1 MHTNRHPHAV
11 SSTRQPSD
19 RRTRAPGIAGF
30 TLVEMLLVLA
40 ILVSLTAVS
49 LPSIMRWQRG
59 LPLDQAVS
67 LLQIQLQETRLAA
80 VRSGET
86 WVLELPTNAAAGF
99 RRSAKATSSDRPQSL
114 NAAFQWPR
122 GVRCEDSTSKNRR
135 QQLDPVIC
143 RPDGTVSERT
153 LRLIDTHGAM
163 IIIHL
168 DRLTGTARVQPIA
181 LSARSS
187 SRRAGDVSPLITT
200 RPFHQGIHIP
210 RSPVFLE
217 RGTAA

>member
-1 MHTNRHPHAV
+1 VNKPELAPLGPAYIHHRHTRV
-11 SSTRQPSD
+11 QS
-19 RRTRAPGIAGF
+19 IAGF

-86 WVLELPTNAAAGF
+86 WVLELPTKAAAGY
-99 RRSAKATSSDRPQSL
+99 RRSANATSSDQPQLL
-114 NAAFQWPR
+114 NAAFQWPK
-122 GVRCEDSTSKNRR
+122 GVRCEDNTAGSRR

-153 LRLIDTHGAM
+153 LRLIDTHGAVV
-163 IIIHL
+163 IIHL

-181 LSARSS
+181 LSARCAF
-187 SRRAGDVSPLITT
+187 RRAGDVSPQITP
-200 RPFHQGIHIP
+200 RPFHQGINIP
-210 RSPVFLE
+210 RSPVLPE
-217 RGTAA
+217 RGAAA